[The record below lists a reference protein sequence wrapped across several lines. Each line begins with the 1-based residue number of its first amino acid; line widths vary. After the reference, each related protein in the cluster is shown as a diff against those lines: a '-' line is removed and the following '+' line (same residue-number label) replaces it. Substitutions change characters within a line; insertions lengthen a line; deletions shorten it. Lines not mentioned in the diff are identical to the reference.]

1 MNTINRYGTVG
12 ATPNLQ
18 SVHDTTA
25 VKQTRSGQ
33 PQVLSADGLS
43 YLKADGK
50 APVPAFAGPVQ
61 VDQDQQGR
69 GALQVMREHV
79 RADVDGLTTA
89 WADPKVN
96 LSDPQGSGF
105 GINYSELIE
114 VLVNLDSE
122 QAKASREAHTE
133 QYRAIAAKE
142 REGAEDIRKAGHL
155 EFVGAMISSSMTIGA
170 GAVQVGGAM
179 YAMGA
184 DGGGGAGASAET
196 AGAGVEGAT
205 AETGAGSMT
214 EEGGA
219 LSAPLGETSMVGEAE
234 GAPDAVSM
242 TSEDAGAETT
252 TELQTEVEEAASNVE
267 AGEAEQ
273 TEASADVEDTTVEEE
288 MELTEQQDEE
298 TQTRQDKKVLDDD
311 TQKMMRQFSKD
322 ARANVSAQSS
332 QARLTAAGG
341 LSQGLTGVGS
351 GAKGV
356 ADMGASEYRAKER
369 EDQAAAAEQRA
380 SMERERDYG
389 KSAEENAKK
398 MMDIYDAI
406 AQSRNASLERV
417 LSA

>member
-155 EFVGAMISSSMTIGA
+155 EFVGAMISSSMTI
-170 GAVQVGGAM
+170 
-179 YAMGA
+179 
-184 DGGGGAGASAET
+184 
-196 AGAGVEGAT
+196 
-205 AETGAGSMT
+205 
-214 EEGGA
+214 
-219 LSAPLGETSMVGEAE
+219 
-234 GAPDAVSM
+234 
-242 TSEDAGAETT
+242 GAETT